1 MSTGSGWPGFL
12 NRAMNRFVLA
22 IMLSLA
28 GIASADA
35 QGKVQPDPARSCS
48 DRGFKPHELCFETP
62 KDEIARAEYLS
73 EPFYAI
79 ILKTAER
86 CTISEKERLQT
97 QSLFPRAKVF
107 SMRFYCG
114 ENIEENISYTNVNDK
129 FGFLAVYAGPGLKE
143 ANSRLAEVKATGRFP
158 GANIRKMQARLV
170 YP

>member
-1 MSTGSGWPGFL
+1 MMRGVRRQALGGSV
-12 NRAMNRFVLA
+12 NRFVIA

-28 GIASADA
+28 GTASADT
-35 QGKVQPDPARSCS
+35 QGKVQPDPAKACS
-48 DRGFKPHELCFETP
+48 DRGFKPHELCFELP
-62 KDEIARAEYLS
+62 KDKIARAEYFS
-73 EPFYAI
+73 EPFYAV

-86 CTISEKERLQT
+86 CAISEGERLQF
-97 QSLFPRAKVF
+97 QRLFPHTKVF
-107 SMRFYCG
+107 SMRFYCD

-143 ANSRLAEVKATGRFP
+143 ANSLLAEVKAAGRFP